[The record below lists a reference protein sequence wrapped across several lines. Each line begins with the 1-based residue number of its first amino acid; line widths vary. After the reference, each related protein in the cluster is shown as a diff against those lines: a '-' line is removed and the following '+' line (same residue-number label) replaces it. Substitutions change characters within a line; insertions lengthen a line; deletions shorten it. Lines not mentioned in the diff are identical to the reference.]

1 MSQRFRPRTI
11 TPAASL
17 RGFFVVDSLT
27 ETPFHE
33 MAKLNPV
40 PEHRFFVNTEWF
52 DEWADVTSELSTLVE
67 QGKMKYRETITEGFE
82 NAPQGLRDFLT
93 GKNFGKQIIKI

>member
-1 MSQRFRPRTI
+1 MK
-11 TPAASL
+11 A
-17 RGFFVVDSLT
+17 

-40 PEHRFFVNTEWF
+40 PKHRFFVNTEWF
-52 DEWADVTSELSTLVE
+52 DEWADVTAELSTLVAD
-67 QGKMKYRETITEGFE
+67 GKLKYRETITEGFE
-82 NAPQGLRDFLT
+82 NAPQGLRDVLT